1 MSIQAPAQ
9 AQTRVL
15 GLGRHRRRKL
25 GLRLVL
31 LRGPVRG
38 LALLVRMIVSE
49 RLLRLRALRRVG
61 RRGLL
66 MLRLLLRVMW
76 G

>member
-15 GLGRHRRRKL
+15 GLGRHRRRRL

-38 LALLVRMIVSE
+38 LALLVQMIVSIQ
-49 RLLRLRALRRVG
+49 LLRLRALRRVG

-66 MLRLLLRVMW
+66 MLRLLLQVMW